1 MKYPKDF
8 HELCKMISPFENADL
23 LNNIPLS
30 LTIQQW
36 NALNGVIEK
45 YSQMIKEKI
54 EAFLES
60 EGYSLE
66 AMDIFYLNEK
76 KI

>member
-8 HELCKMISPFENADL
+8 HELCKMMSPFEKIL

-36 NALNGVIEK
+36 NALNGVIGK
-45 YSQMIKEKI
+45 YSEMIKKKI

-60 EGYSLE
+60 EGYSLDAIDDFDE
-66 AMDIFYLNEK
+66 TRNH
-76 KI
+76 